1 MCGKRFNHYL
11 TYKKTRQYRCGG
23 KKKDKLAPKNSE
35 AYHICKN
42 SDISEI
48 KLHNTI
54 NPIIKQM
61 LTNAEKFIEE
71 YRWKN

>member
-1 MCGKRFNHYL
+1 M
-11 TYKKTRQYRCGG
+11 TYKKTHQYRCGG

-42 SDISEI
+42 PDISEI
-48 KLHNTI
+48 KLHNAI
-54 NPIIKQM
+54 KLIIKQM

-71 YRWKN
+71 YKLKN